1 MHSKKN
7 KALYIIFIFF
17 CLLYANHT
25 LFICLELLWDDVN
38 LPYDSK
44 LLHIYIFDQKRG
56 FRVLGASACG
66 VFSLIVGLPLWF
78 LFLIEMLKLC
88 GLFGN
93 KKRNIESQLQEIILS
108 TSDKSPEKLL
118 APSMVELRE
127 EKQEMLIDDEGEDE
141 KGLLLNT
148 DEENLNNGTIND
160 EDQEKIKESIANEE
174 EQKQEEENKE
184 EGEE

>member
-1 MHSKKN
+1 
-7 KALYIIFIFF
+7 
-17 CLLYANHT
+17 
-25 LFICLELLWDDVN
+25 
-38 LPYDSK
+38 
-44 LLHIYIFDQKRG
+44 
-56 FRVLGASACG
+56 
-66 VFSLIVGLPLWF
+66 
-78 LFLIEMLKLC
+78 MLKLC